1 MSNFDRAQRNYDAML
16 PPEDND
22 SPELTPYPNE
32 AEHLIDWV
40 YEKGH
45 ELLDLEDDTVLG
57 SRADAI
63 ALIHNVDEAQLA
75 IVTDPRTRFLVSTDV
90 DLAPDEQVIDYSIT
104 PLSEEWAAAYEKAK
118 AEIDRLNAIPEP
130 DYDLSTKGDDKWM

>member
-1 MSNFDRAQRNYDAML
+1 MTNFDQAQRNYDAML
-16 PPEDND
+16 PPEDDD
-22 SPELTPYPNE
+22 SPELQPYPNE

-45 ELLDLEDDTVLG
+45 ELRDLEDNTVFG
-57 SRADAI
+57 SRADAL

-75 IVTDPRTRFLVSTDV
+75 IVADPRTRFLVSTDI

-104 PLSEEWAAAYEKAK
+104 PLSEEWAQAYAAAK
-118 AEIDRLNAIPEP
+118 DEIDRLNSNAMTED
-130 DYDLSTKGDDKWM
+130 DYDLPGMSD